1 LFLSFIICNKGSSK
15 AWDAEKMV
23 VRKKLNKEISKN
35 VMVVNEL
42 GFHARAAAKI
52 AKLAQNASS
61 RVWLSKD
68 NQEKVDASSI
78 IDILTLA
85 CGKGSWV
92 TISVEDKSDHDLL
105 VNIVNLVENGFG
117 E

>member
-1 LFLSFIICNKGSSK
+1 LGVELTK
-15 AWDAEKMV
+15 D
-23 VRKKLNKEISKN
+23 

-42 GFHARAAAKI
+42 GFHARTAAQI

-61 RVWLSKD
+61 GIWIIKD
-68 NQEKVDASSI
+68 GEKVDASSI

-85 CGKGSWV
+85 CGKGSLV
-92 TISVEDKSDHDLL
+92 TFAVEKQSDAAILHD
-105 VNIVNLVENGFG
+105 IVKLVESGFG